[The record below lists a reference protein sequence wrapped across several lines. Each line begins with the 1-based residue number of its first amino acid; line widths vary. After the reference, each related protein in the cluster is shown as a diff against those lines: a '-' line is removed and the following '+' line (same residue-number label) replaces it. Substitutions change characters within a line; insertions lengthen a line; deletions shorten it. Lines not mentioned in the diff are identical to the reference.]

1 MFFSNGLQ
9 KNGKM
14 IIQFIKKTDKTIYLF
29 GENNKNR
36 QGRLT
41 DPGLG
46 CTMPTTQN
54 IGKEK
59 AA

>member
-1 MFFSNGLQ
+1 MFFQ
-9 KNGKM
+9 MVWKKRKNDYS
-14 IIQFIKKTDKTIYLF
+14 IHKKTDKTIYLF

-59 AA
+59 VA